1 MASAALH
8 GLLLLL
14 LLWAPVRER
23 LFEPV
28 KEPVHNVSE
37 ERIRKVSAE
46 MIRLQK
52 EEAEK
57 KLRELAEIRER
68 IAEIN
73 RERLDQLADFQQMNL
88 ANAPDRALKLQEQA
102 AASQENLM
110 EKLEEI
116 APQNRPATSEEHQRL
131 CDAKTTAEI
140 EIQRQ
145 QEEAQKLLE
154 SAGLPQA
161 AQAQA
166 EAARNGREAVSKV
179 NPFQEEIRRAM
190 EINNQFRQRQESL
203 NKAQSS
209 SDQARQNLESATR
222 ALEQLQAQAD
232 LRQRLQSGQADEND
246 KAQPAPPADINN
258 RLHRQRDAAR
268 QQQARFDKA
277 AKDLARANGE
287 LQNTA
292 QQVEELK
299 KHGKETST
307 RTAREAMAKAAESQ
321 RQAIQVLK
329 KEMASRPTQAQAVV
343 QTAVPPLP
351 PAESKKL
358 QNPESIPEAMEQ
370 AGAIESDIL
379 EQTRYSRAMKEAAL
393 RRVDLEQV
401 LKSTS
406 IAAPNRPELDLSPL
420 ERPASTTEH
429 IEKQRAALREANA
442 RLASVTSQAR
452 EHLAAM
458 QPQEGGTSV
467 SLETLST
474 EVSRH
479 EQLRQ
484 LASENS
490 FERARDL
497 VSTLAPERR
506 SSNGKG
512 SSGAT
517 AANHNPVNIQRV
529 PTPVSQTPAQA
540 LPGRL
545 ILTSNK
551 PGADRVPAAPW
562 VYVNSWY
569 VIGPFPN
576 PRRSNIDR
584 RFPPEFVLD
593 LDAKYPGVDGKMVGW
608 EFVKSNR
615 LSIRPPKDREYSI
628 FYAYTELWF
637 DEDIDLWVAIGS
649 DDNSRIW
656 VNDEIVWISS
666 YELKGWRFDEGFRR
680 IPFRK
685 GRNRILY
692 RIENGHIVT
701 DFSFALYLGQKP
713 NPDPS

>member
-68 IAEIN
+68 MAEIN
-73 RERLDQLADFQQMNL
+73 RERLDQLSDFQQMNV

-110 EKLEEI
+110 ERLEEI
-116 APQNRPATSEEHQRL
+116 ATQNRPATSEEHRRL
-131 CDAKTTAEI
+131 RDAKTTAEL

-154 SAGLPQA
+154 SAGLAQA

-166 EAARNGREAVSKV
+166 EAARNHREAVSKV
-179 NPFQEEIRRAM
+179 NPFLDEIRRSM
-190 EINNQFRQRQESL
+190 EIDNQFRQRQEAVT
-203 NKAQSS
+203 KVQAS
-209 SDQARQNLESATR
+209 SDRARQSLDSATR
-222 ALEQLQAQAD
+222 PLEQLQAQAD
-232 LRQRLQSGQADEND
+232 LRERLQSGQATEND
-246 KAQPAPPADINN
+246 KAQPAPPADIKN
-258 RLHRQRDAAR
+258 RLHRQRDTAR
-268 QQQARFDKA
+268 QQQARLEKA
-277 AKDLARANGE
+277 EKDLERANGE
-287 LQNTA
+287 LQKTV
-292 QQVEELK
+292 QQSEEWK
-299 KHGKETST
+299 KRGQENST

-321 RQAIQVLK
+321 RQAMEVLRRNM
-329 KEMASRPTQAQAVV
+329 ESSPTLANAVV
-343 QTAVPPLP
+343 QPADPPP

-358 QNPESIPEAMEQ
+358 QHPETIPEALEQ
-370 AGAIESDIL
+370 AGEIESDIL
-379 EQTRYSRAMKEAAL
+379 EQTRHSRAMKEAAM
-393 RRVDLEQV
+393 RRVDLDQV

-406 IAAPNRPELDLSPL
+406 IAAPNRPKLDLSAL

-429 IEKQRAALREANA
+429 IEAQRAALREANA

-458 QPQEGGTSV
+458 QPRAGGISV

-474 EVSRH
+474 EATRH

-490 FERARDL
+490 SERARDL

-506 SSNGKG
+506 SSSGNGG
-512 SSGAT
+512 SGTTPAS
-517 AANHNPVNIQRV
+517 HKPVNIQRV
-529 PTPVSQTPAQA
+529 PTPVSQTPAQV
-540 LPGRL
+540 LPGRR

-615 LSIRPPKDREYSI
+615 LSIRPPKDREYAI